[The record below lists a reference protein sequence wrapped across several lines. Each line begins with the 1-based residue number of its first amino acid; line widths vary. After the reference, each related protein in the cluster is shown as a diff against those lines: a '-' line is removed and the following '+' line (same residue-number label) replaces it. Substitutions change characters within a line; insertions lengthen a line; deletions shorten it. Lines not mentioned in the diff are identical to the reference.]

1 MAKQRK
7 FGGYTISSK
16 IMSVVVVTLLATVAL
31 FVLTFYLVSQDLSS
45 QLLKQFDYRLTT
57 DIDTAKKEIDNIDG
71 NVLSISG
78 KDDPIYVEI
87 KKKFT
92 ELQKDHTLEN
102 LYVLSNKGGK
112 ERIIVLTGEDNDF
125 DQDYAFSDEMKQA
138 LSEDKMV
145 KSDIYHDSY
154 GTHKSVFL
162 PIKDSG
168 GELTGILGIDLDASI
183 VPATTKKL
191 TIYITVASAIV
202 LIGGLL
208 FSFIMGRRIA
218 KPARSLMES
227 ANRIADGD
235 LTGMV
240 EVQSKDE
247 IGQLAASFQKMQG
260 RIKELISKISH
271 SSSEVS
277 KMSSQLRTVTNESSQ
292 SAQQVSE
299 AMTNM
304 SEGINDSVANITDCT
319 RSVAEIDTQI
329 EGVTKEVD
337 EMKSVSSDVQEQSE
351 SGQKL
356 VKHVLD
362 HLNLLHDKMT
372 NSKQAAEELQS
383 HSTEIESVISIIT
396 DISAQTNLLALN
408 ASIEAARVGEE
419 GKGFAV
425 VADEVR
431 KLAEQSADAAKT
443 VSDLVIGTQ
452 ENSQR
457 VLESVEESSK
467 AVEEGRE
474 QMEGT
479 SQNFAVIYDGV
490 SQFSRRTNNLLASI
504 KQVEQA
510 YQTISTSIEQISVV
524 SEEHAASS
532 QEVAAATEQQSA
544 GMQQISS
551 AIEQLSDMSE
561 ELAQMVSTFK
571 VDDNK

>member
-16 IMSVVVVTLLATVAL
+16 IMSVVTVTLLATVAL

-78 KDDPIYVEI
+78 KDDPIYVDI

-240 EVQSKDE
+240 EVESKDE

-292 SAQQVSE
+292 SAKQVSE

-356 VKHVLD
+356 VNHVLD

-490 SQFSRRTNNLLASI
+490 SQFARRTNNLLESI
-504 KQVEQA
+504 NQVERA

-524 SEEHAASS
+524 SEEQAASS

-551 AIEQLSDMSE
+551 AIEQLSDMSDD
-561 ELAQMVSTFK
+561 LAQMVSTFK
-571 VDDNK
+571 IDKK

>member
-16 IMSVVVVTLLATVAL
+16 IMSVVTVTLLATVAL

-78 KDDPIYVEI
+78 KDDPIYVDI

-208 FSFIMGRRIA
+208 FSFMGRRIA

-240 EVQSKDE
+240 EVESKDE

-271 SSSEVS
+271 SSNEVS

-356 VKHVLD
+356 VNHVLD

-490 SQFSRRTNNLLASI
+490 SQFARRTNNLLESI
-504 KQVEQA
+504 NQVERA

-524 SEEHAASS
+524 SEEQAASS

-551 AIEQLSDMSE
+551 AIEQLSDMSDD
-561 ELAQMVSTFK
+561 LAQMVSTFK
-571 VDDNK
+571 IDKK

>member
-16 IMSVVVVTLLATVAL
+16 IMSVVTVTLLATVAL

-78 KDDPIYVEI
+78 KDDPIYVDI

-218 KPARSLMES
+218 KPARSLMGS

-240 EVQSKDE
+240 EVESKDE

-356 VKHVLD
+356 VNHVLD

-504 KQVEQA
+504 KQVERA

-551 AIEQLSDMSE
+551 AIEQLSDMSDD
-561 ELAQMVSTFK
+561 LAQMVSTFK
-571 VDDNK
+571 IDKK

>member
-16 IMSVVVVTLLATVAL
+16 IMSVVTVTLLATVAL

-57 DIDTAKKEIDNIDG
+57 DIDTAKKEIDNMDG
-71 NVLSISG
+71 NVLGISG
-78 KDDPIYVEI
+78 KDDPLYVEV

-92 ELQKDHTLEN
+92 ELQEDHTLEN

-112 ERIIVLTGEDNDF
+112 ERIIILTGEENDF
-125 DQDYAFSDEMKQA
+125 DQDYVFSEEMKQA

-145 KSDIYHDSY
+145 KSDIYKDSF

-240 EVQSKDE
+240 EVESKDE

-260 RIKELISKISH
+260 RIKELISKISN

-277 KMSSQLRTVTNESSQ
+277 KMSSQLRTVTTESSQ

-319 RSVAEIDTQI
+319 TSVAEIDTQI

-356 VKHVLD
+356 VNHVLD
-362 HLNLLHDKMT
+362 HLNMLHDKMT

-479 SQNFAVIYDGV
+479 SQNFALIYDGV

-561 ELAQMVSTFK
+561 DLAQMVSTFK

>member
-16 IMSVVVVTLLATVAL
+16 IMSVVTVTLLATVAL

-78 KDDPIYVEI
+78 KDDPIYVDI

-240 EVQSKDE
+240 EVESKDE

-337 EMKSVSSDVQEQSE
+337 EMKSVSSDVQDQSE

-356 VKHVLD
+356 VNHVLD

-504 KQVEQA
+504 KQVERA

-561 ELAQMVSTFK
+561 DLAQMVSTFK
-571 VDDNK
+571 IDKK

>member
-16 IMSVVVVTLLATVAL
+16 IMSVVTVTLLATVAL

-78 KDDPIYVEI
+78 KDDPIYVDI

-240 EVQSKDE
+240 EVESKDE

-319 RSVAEIDTQI
+319 TSVAEIDTQI

-356 VKHVLD
+356 VNHVLE

-504 KQVEQA
+504 KQVERA

-561 ELAQMVSTFK
+561 DLAQMVSSFK
-571 VDDNK
+571 IDKK

>member
-7 FGGYTISSK
+7 FGGNKISSK

-57 DIDTAKKEIDNIDG
+57 NIDTAKKEIDNVNG
-71 NVLSISG
+71 NVLGISG
-78 KDDPIYVEI
+78 KDDPLYVEV

-92 ELQKDHTLEN
+92 ELQEAHTLEN

-112 ERIIVLTGEDNDF
+112 ERIIILTGQENDY
-125 DQDYAFSDEMKQA
+125 DQDYVFSDQMKQA
-138 LSEDKMV
+138 LSEDKIV
-145 KSDIYHDSY
+145 KSDIYKDSF

-168 GELTGILGIDLDASI
+168 GELTGILGIDLDASV
-183 VPATTKKL
+183 VPETTKKL
-191 TIYITVASAIV
+191 TIYIAVASAIV

-208 FSFIMGRRIA
+208 FSFLMGRRIA

-240 EVQSKDE
+240 EVESKDE

-277 KMSSQLRTVTNESSQ
+277 KMSSQLRTVTTESSQ

-299 AMTNM
+299 AMINM

-319 RSVAEIDTQI
+319 TSVAEIDTQI

-356 VKHVLD
+356 VNHVLD
-362 HLNLLHDKMT
+362 HLNMLYDKMT

-457 VLESVEESSK
+457 VLESIEESSK

-474 QMEGT
+474 QMKGT
-479 SQNFAVIYDGV
+479 SQNFAGIYDGV
-490 SQFSRRTNNLLASI
+490 SQFANRTNNLLQSI
-504 KQVEQA
+504 KQVERA

-561 ELAQMVSTFK
+561 DLAQMVSTFK
-571 VDDNK
+571 IDNK

>member
-16 IMSVVVVTLLATVAL
+16 IMSVVTVTLLATVAL

-78 KDDPIYVEI
+78 KDDPIYVDI

-240 EVQSKDE
+240 EVESKDE

-319 RSVAEIDTQI
+319 TSVAEIDTQI

-356 VKHVLD
+356 VNHVLE

-504 KQVEQA
+504 KQVERA

-551 AIEQLSDMSE
+551 AIEQLSDMSDD
-561 ELAQMVSTFK
+561 LAQMVSTFK
-571 VDDNK
+571 IDKK

>member
-7 FGGYTISSK
+7 FGGNKISSK

-57 DIDTAKKEIDNIDG
+57 DIDTAKKEIDNVNG
-71 NVLSISG
+71 NVLGISG
-78 KDDPIYVEI
+78 KDDPLYVEV

-92 ELQKDHTLEN
+92 ELQEAHTLEN

-112 ERIIVLTGEDNDF
+112 ERIIILTGQENDY
-125 DQDYAFSDEMKQA
+125 DQDYVFSDQMKQA
-138 LSEDKMV
+138 LSEDKIV
-145 KSDIYHDSY
+145 KSDIYKDSF

-168 GELTGILGIDLDASI
+168 GELTGILGIDLDASV
-183 VPATTKKL
+183 VPETTKKL
-191 TIYITVASAIV
+191 TIYIAVASAIV

-208 FSFIMGRRIA
+208 FSFLMGRRIA

-240 EVQSKDE
+240 EVESKDE

-277 KMSSQLRTVTNESSQ
+277 KMSSQLRTVTTESSQ

-319 RSVAEIDTQI
+319 TSVAEIDTQI

-356 VKHVLD
+356 VNHVLD
-362 HLNLLHDKMT
+362 HLNMLHDKMT

-474 QMEGT
+474 QMKGT
-479 SQNFAVIYDGV
+479 SQNFAGIYDGV
-490 SQFSRRTNNLLASI
+490 SQFANRTNNLLQSI
-504 KQVEQA
+504 KQVERA

-561 ELAQMVSTFK
+561 DLAQMVSTFK
-571 VDDNK
+571 IDNK

>member
-1 MAKQRK
+1 
-7 FGGYTISSK
+7 
-16 IMSVVVVTLLATVAL
+16 MSVVTVTLLATVAL

-57 DIDTAKKEIDNIDG
+57 DIDTAKKEIDNMDG
-71 NVLSISG
+71 NVLGISG
-78 KDDPIYVEI
+78 KDDPLYVEV

-92 ELQKDHTLEN
+92 ELQEDHTLEN

-112 ERIIVLTGEDNDF
+112 ERIIILTGEENDF
-125 DQDYAFSDEMKQA
+125 DQDYVFSEEMKQA

-145 KSDIYHDSY
+145 KSDIYKDSF

-240 EVQSKDE
+240 EVESKDE

-260 RIKELISKISH
+260 RIKELISKISN

-277 KMSSQLRTVTNESSQ
+277 KMSSQLRTVTTESSQ

-319 RSVAEIDTQI
+319 TSVAEIDTQI

-356 VKHVLD
+356 VNHVLD
-362 HLNLLHDKMT
+362 HLNMLHDKMT

-479 SQNFAVIYDGV
+479 SQNFALIYDGV

-561 ELAQMVSTFK
+561 DLAQMVSTFK

>member
-16 IMSVVVVTLLATVAL
+16 IMSVVTVTLLATVAL

-78 KDDPIYVEI
+78 KDDPIYVDI

-240 EVQSKDE
+240 EVESKDE

-356 VKHVLD
+356 VNHVLD

-490 SQFSRRTNNLLASI
+490 SQFASRTNNLLQSI
-504 KQVEQA
+504 KQVERA

-524 SEEHAASS
+524 SEEQAASS

-561 ELAQMVSTFK
+561 DLAQMVSTFK
-571 VDDNK
+571 IDKK

>member
-16 IMSVVVVTLLATVAL
+16 IMSVVTVTLLATVAL

-71 NVLSISG
+71 NVLSING
-78 KDDPIYVEI
+78 KDDPIYVDI

-218 KPARSLMES
+218 KPARSLMDS

-240 EVQSKDE
+240 EVESKDE

-356 VKHVLD
+356 VNHVLD

-490 SQFSRRTNNLLASI
+490 SQFARRTNNLLESI
-504 KQVEQA
+504 NQVERA

-524 SEEHAASS
+524 SEEQAASS

-551 AIEQLSDMSE
+551 AIEQLSDMSDD
-561 ELAQMVSTFK
+561 LAQMVSTFK
-571 VDDNK
+571 IDKK

>member
-16 IMSVVVVTLLATVAL
+16 IMSVVTVTLLATVAL

-78 KDDPIYVEI
+78 KDDPIYVDI

-112 ERIIVLTGEDNDF
+112 ERIIVLTGEANDF

-240 EVQSKDE
+240 EVESKDE

-319 RSVAEIDTQI
+319 TSVAEIDTQI

-356 VKHVLD
+356 VNHVLE

-504 KQVEQA
+504 KQVERA

-561 ELAQMVSTFK
+561 DLAQMVSTFK
-571 VDDNK
+571 IDKK

>member
-1 MAKQRK
+1 MLPQ
-7 FGGYTISSK
+7 
-16 IMSVVVVTLLATVAL
+16 
-31 FVLTFYLVSQDLSS
+31 
-45 QLLKQFDYRLTT
+45 TT
-57 DIDTAKKEIDNIDG
+57 
-71 NVLSISG
+71 
-78 KDDPIYVEI
+78 
-87 KKKFT
+87 
-92 ELQKDHTLEN
+92 Q
-102 LYVLSNKGGK
+102 
-112 ERIIVLTGEDNDF
+112 
-125 DQDYAFSDEMKQA
+125 
-138 LSEDKMV
+138 
-145 KSDIYHDSY
+145 
-154 GTHKSVFL
+154 
-162 PIKDSG
+162 
-168 GELTGILGIDLDASI
+168 
-183 VPATTKKL
+183 KL

-218 KPARSLMES
+218 KPARSLTES

-240 EVQSKDE
+240 EVESKDE

-319 RSVAEIDTQI
+319 TSVAEIDTQI

-337 EMKSVSSDVQEQSE
+337 EMKSVSSNVQEQSE

-356 VKHVLD
+356 VNHVLD
-362 HLNLLHDKMT
+362 HLNMLHDKMT

-479 SQNFAVIYDGV
+479 SQNFALIYDGV

-504 KQVEQA
+504 KQVEKA

-551 AIEQLSDMSE
+551 AIEQLSDMSDD
-561 ELAQMVSTFK
+561 LAQMVSTFK
-571 VDDNK
+571 VDNK

>member
-16 IMSVVVVTLLATVAL
+16 IMSVVTVTLLATVAL

-78 KDDPIYVEI
+78 KDDPIYVDI

-240 EVQSKDE
+240 EVESKDE

-356 VKHVLD
+356 VNHVLD

-504 KQVEQA
+504 KQVERA

-551 AIEQLSDMSE
+551 AIEQLSDMSDD
-561 ELAQMVSTFK
+561 LAQMVSTFK
-571 VDDNK
+571 IDKK

>member
-71 NVLSISG
+71 NVLGISG
-78 KDDPIYVEI
+78 KDDPIYVDI

-145 KSDIYHDSY
+145 KSDIYKDSY

-191 TIYITVASAIV
+191 TLYITVASAIV

-240 EVQSKDE
+240 EVESKDE

-319 RSVAEIDTQI
+319 TSVAEIDTQI

-356 VKHVLD
+356 VTHVLD
-362 HLNLLHDKMT
+362 HLNMLHDKMT

-479 SQNFAVIYDGV
+479 SQNFALIYDGV

-551 AIEQLSDMSE
+551 AIEQLSDMSDD
-561 ELAQMVSTFK
+561 LAQMVSTFK
-571 VDDNK
+571 IDNK

>member
-57 DIDTAKKEIDNIDG
+57 DIDTAKKEIDNLDG
-71 NVLSISG
+71 NVLGISG
-78 KDDPIYVEI
+78 KDDPLYVEV
-87 KKKFT
+87 KKKFK
-92 ELQKDHTLEN
+92 ELQEDHTLEN

-112 ERIIVLTGEDNDF
+112 ERIIILTGEENDF

-138 LSEDKMV
+138 LSEDKMI
-145 KSDIYHDSY
+145 KSDIYKDSF

-168 GELTGILGIDLDASI
+168 GELTGILGIDLDASV
-183 VPATTKKL
+183 VPETTKKL

-202 LIGGLL
+202 LIGGLF

-240 EVQSKDE
+240 EVESKDE

-260 RIKELISKISH
+260 RIKELIAKISN

-319 RSVAEIDTQI
+319 TSVAEIDTQI

-356 VKHVLD
+356 VNHVLE
-362 HLNLLHDKMT
+362 HLNMLHDKMT

-479 SQNFAVIYDGV
+479 SQNFALIYDGV

-561 ELAQMVSTFK
+561 DLAQMVSTFK
-571 VDDNK
+571 IDNK

>member
-7 FGGYTISSK
+7 FGGLTISSK
-16 IMSVVVVTLLATVAL
+16 IMSVVVGTLLATVAL

-57 DIDTAKKEIDNIDG
+57 DIDTAKKEIDHIDG

-92 ELQKDHTLEN
+92 ELQEDHTLEN

-112 ERIIVLTGEDNDF
+112 ERIVVLTGEDNDF
-125 DQDYAFSDEMKQA
+125 DQDYVFSDEMKQA
-138 LSEDKMV
+138 LSEDKIV
-145 KSDIYHDSY
+145 KSDIYKDSF

-168 GELTGILGIDLDASI
+168 GELTGILGIDLDASV
-183 VPATTKKL
+183 VPETTKKL

-235 LTGMV
+235 LTGKIEV
-240 EVQSKDE
+240 ESKDE

-260 RIKELISKISH
+260 RIKELIGKISN

-319 RSVAEIDTQI
+319 TSVAEIDTQI

-337 EMKSVSSDVQEQSE
+337 EMKSVSSEVQEQSE

-356 VKHVLD
+356 VQHVLE
-362 HLNLLHDKMT
+362 HLNMLHDMMT
-372 NSKQAAEELQS
+372 SSKQAAEELQS

-443 VSDLVIGTQ
+443 VSDLVTGTQ

-474 QMEGT
+474 QMKGT
-479 SQNFAVIYDGV
+479 SQNFAGIYDGV
-490 SQFSRRTNNLLASI
+490 SQFANRTNNLLQSI
-504 KQVEQA
+504 KQVERA

-561 ELAQMVSTFK
+561 DLAQMVSTFK
-571 VDDNK
+571 IDNK

>member
-16 IMSVVVVTLLATVAL
+16 IMSVVTVTLLATVAL

-57 DIDTAKKEIDNIDG
+57 DIDTAKKEIDNMDG
-71 NVLSISG
+71 NVLGISG
-78 KDDPIYVEI
+78 KDDPLYVEV

-92 ELQKDHTLEN
+92 ELQEDHTLEN

-112 ERIIVLTGEDNDF
+112 ERIIILTGEENDF
-125 DQDYAFSDEMKQA
+125 DQDYVFSEEMKQA

-145 KSDIYHDSY
+145 KSDIYKDSF

-260 RIKELISKISH
+260 RIKELISKISN

-277 KMSSQLRTVTNESSQ
+277 KMSSQLRTVTTESSQ

-319 RSVAEIDTQI
+319 TSVAEIDTQI

-356 VKHVLD
+356 VNHVLD
-362 HLNLLHDKMT
+362 HLNMLHDKMT

-479 SQNFAVIYDGV
+479 SQNFALIYDGV

-561 ELAQMVSTFK
+561 DLAQMVSTFK

>member
-92 ELQKDHTLEN
+92 ELQEDHTLEN

-240 EVQSKDE
+240 EVESKDE

-319 RSVAEIDTQI
+319 TSVAEIDTQI

-356 VKHVLD
+356 VNHVLD
-362 HLNLLHDKMT
+362 HLNMLHDKMT

-479 SQNFAVIYDGV
+479 SQNFALIYDGV

-504 KQVEQA
+504 KQVEKA

-524 SEEHAASS
+524 SEEQAASS

-551 AIEQLSDMSE
+551 AIEQLSDMSDD
-561 ELAQMVSTFK
+561 LAQMVSTFK
-571 VDDNK
+571 IDNK

>member
-16 IMSVVVVTLLATVAL
+16 IMSVVTVTLLATVAL

-240 EVQSKDE
+240 EVESKDE

-356 VKHVLD
+356 VNHVLD

-490 SQFSRRTNNLLASI
+490 SQFARRTNNLLESI
-504 KQVEQA
+504 NQVERA

-524 SEEHAASS
+524 SEEQAASS

-551 AIEQLSDMSE
+551 AIEQLSDMSDD
-561 ELAQMVSTFK
+561 LAQMVSTFK
-571 VDDNK
+571 IDKK

>member
-7 FGGYTISSK
+7 FGGLTISSK

-57 DIDTAKKEIDNIDG
+57 DIDTAKKEIDNMDG

-78 KDDPIYVEI
+78 KDDPLYVKI
-87 KKKFT
+87 KEKFT
-92 ELQKDHTLEN
+92 ELQEDHTLEN

-125 DQDYAFSDEMKQA
+125 DQDYTFSDEMKQA

-145 KSDIYHDSY
+145 KSDIYQDSF

-168 GELTGILGIDLDASI
+168 GELTGILGIDLDASV

-191 TIYITVASAIV
+191 TIYITIASALV

-208 FSFIMGRRIA
+208 FSFIMGRKIA

-260 RIKELISKISH
+260 RIKELIGKISN

-319 RSVAEIDTQI
+319 TSVAEIDTQI

-337 EMKSVSSDVQEQSE
+337 EMKSVSSKVQEQSE

-356 VKHVLD
+356 VNHVLE
-362 HLNLLHDKMT
+362 HLNMLHDKMT

-474 QMEGT
+474 QMKGT
-479 SQNFAVIYDGV
+479 SQNFAGIYDGV
-490 SQFSRRTNNLLASI
+490 SQFASRTNNLLQSI
-504 KQVEQA
+504 KQVERA

-561 ELAQMVSTFK
+561 DLAKMVSTFK
-571 VDDNK
+571 IDNK

>member
-16 IMSVVVVTLLATVAL
+16 IMSVVTVTLLATVAL

-78 KDDPIYVEI
+78 KDDPIYVDI

-240 EVQSKDE
+240 EVESKDE

-337 EMKSVSSDVQEQSE
+337 EMKSVSSYVQEQSE

-356 VKHVLD
+356 VTHVLD

-490 SQFSRRTNNLLASI
+490 SQFARRTNNLLESI
-504 KQVEQA
+504 NQVERA

-524 SEEHAASS
+524 SEEQAASS

-551 AIEQLSDMSE
+551 AIEQLSDMSDD
-561 ELAQMVSTFK
+561 LAQMVSTFK
-571 VDDNK
+571 IDKK

>member
-191 TIYITVASAIV
+191 TLYITVASAIV

-319 RSVAEIDTQI
+319 RSVSEIDTQI

>member
-57 DIDTAKKEIDNIDG
+57 DIDTAKKEIDNLDG
-71 NVLSISG
+71 NVLGISG
-78 KDDPIYVEI
+78 KDDPLYVEV
-87 KKKFT
+87 KKKFK
-92 ELQKDHTLEN
+92 ELQEDHTLEN

-112 ERIIVLTGEDNDF
+112 ERIIILTGEENDF

-138 LSEDKMV
+138 LSEDKMI
-145 KSDIYHDSY
+145 KSDIYKDSF

-168 GELTGILGIDLDASI
+168 GELTGILGIDLDASV
-183 VPATTKKL
+183 VPETTKKL

-202 LIGGLL
+202 LIGGLF

-240 EVQSKDE
+240 EVESKDE

-260 RIKELISKISH
+260 RIKELIAKISN

-319 RSVAEIDTQI
+319 TSVAEIDTQI

-356 VKHVLD
+356 VNHVLE
-362 HLNLLHDKMT
+362 HLNMLHDKMT

-457 VLESVEESSK
+457 VLESVEESSI

-561 ELAQMVSTFK
+561 DLAQMVSTFK
-571 VDDNK
+571 IDNK

>member
-16 IMSVVVVTLLATVAL
+16 IMSVVTVTLLATVAL

-57 DIDTAKKEIDNIDG
+57 DIDTAKKEIDNMDG
-71 NVLSISG
+71 NVLGISG
-78 KDDPIYVEI
+78 KDDPLYVEV

-92 ELQKDHTLEN
+92 ELQEDHSLEN

-112 ERIIVLTGEDNDF
+112 ERIIILTGEENDF
-125 DQDYAFSDEMKQA
+125 DQDYAFSEEMKQA

-145 KSDIYHDSY
+145 KSDIYKDSF

-168 GELTGILGIDLDASI
+168 GELTGILGIDLDASV
-183 VPATTKKL
+183 VPQTTQKL
-191 TIYITVASAIV
+191 MIYITVASAIV

-208 FSFIMGRRIA
+208 FSYFMGRKIA

-240 EVQSKDE
+240 EVESKDE

-260 RIKELISKISH
+260 RIKELISKISN

-277 KMSSQLRTVTNESSQ
+277 KMSSQLRTVTTESSQ

-319 RSVAEIDTQI
+319 TSVAEIDTQI

-337 EMKSVSSDVQEQSE
+337 EMKSVSSDVQAQSE

-356 VKHVLD
+356 VNHVLD
-362 HLNLLHDKMT
+362 HLNMLHDKMT

-479 SQNFAVIYDGV
+479 SQNFALIYDGV

-561 ELAQMVSTFK
+561 DLAQMVSTFK
-571 VDDNK
+571 VDNK

>member
-57 DIDTAKKEIDNIDG
+57 DIDTAKKEIDNLDG
-71 NVLSISG
+71 NVLGISG
-78 KDDPIYVEI
+78 KDDPLYVEV
-87 KKKFT
+87 KKKFK
-92 ELQKDHTLEN
+92 ELQEDHTLEN

-112 ERIIVLTGEDNDF
+112 ERIIILTGEENDF

-138 LSEDKMV
+138 LSEDKMI
-145 KSDIYHDSY
+145 KSDIYKDSF

-168 GELTGILGIDLDASI
+168 GELTGILGIDLDASV
-183 VPATTKKL
+183 VPETTKKL

-202 LIGGLL
+202 LIGGLF

-240 EVQSKDE
+240 EVESKDE

-260 RIKELISKISH
+260 RIKELIAKISN

-319 RSVAEIDTQI
+319 TSVAEIDTQI

-356 VKHVLD
+356 VNHVLE
-362 HLNLLHDKMT
+362 HLNMLHDKMT

-561 ELAQMVSTFK
+561 DLAQMVSTFK
-571 VDDNK
+571 IDNK

>member
-16 IMSVVVVTLLATVAL
+16 IMSVVTVTLLATVAL

-71 NVLSISG
+71 NVLSING
-78 KDDPIYVEI
+78 KDDPIYVDI

-218 KPARSLMES
+218 KPARSLMDS

-240 EVQSKDE
+240 EVESKDE

-356 VKHVLD
+356 VNHVLD

-504 KQVEQA
+504 KQVERA

-551 AIEQLSDMSE
+551 AIEQLSDMSDD
-561 ELAQMVSTFK
+561 LAQMVSTFK
-571 VDDNK
+571 IDKK

>member
-16 IMSVVVVTLLATVAL
+16 IMSVVTVTLLATVAL

-78 KDDPIYVEI
+78 KDDPIYVDI

-240 EVQSKDE
+240 EVESKDE

-356 VKHVLD
+356 VNHVLD

-490 SQFSRRTNNLLASI
+490 SQFARRTNNLLESI
-504 KQVEQA
+504 NQVERA

-524 SEEHAASS
+524 SEEQAASS

-551 AIEQLSDMSE
+551 AIEQLSDMSDD
-561 ELAQMVSTFK
+561 LAQMVSTFK
-571 VDDNK
+571 SDKR

>member
-1 MAKQRK
+1 MTKQRK
-7 FGGYTISSK
+7 FGGYKISSK
-16 IMSVVVVTLLATVAL
+16 IMSLVVVTLLATVAL
-31 FVLTFYLVSQDLSS
+31 FVLTFYLVSKDLSS

-78 KDDPIYVEI
+78 KDDPLYVKI

-125 DQDYAFSDEMKQA
+125 DQDYTFSDEMKQA

-145 KSDIYHDSY
+145 KSDIYHDSF

-168 GELTGILGIDLDASI
+168 GELTGVLGIDLDASI

-191 TIYITVASAIV
+191 TIYMATASAIV
-202 LIGGLL
+202 LIGGLF
-208 FSFIMGRRIA
+208 FSFIMGKRIA

-235 LTGMV
+235 LTGVV
-240 EVQSKDE
+240 EVESKDE
-247 IGQLAASFQKMQG
+247 IGQLAATFQKMQG

-319 RSVAEIDTQI
+319 TSVAEIDTQI

-337 EMKSVSSDVQEQSE
+337 EMKSVSSAVQEQSE

-356 VKHVLD
+356 VNHVLD
-362 HLNLLHDKMT
+362 HLNMLHEKMT

-452 ENSQR
+452 ENSKR

-490 SQFSRRTNNLLASI
+490 SQFANRTNNLLASI

-524 SEEHAASS
+524 SEEQAASS

-561 ELAQMVSTFK
+561 DLAQMVSTFK
-571 VDDNK
+571 VDNK

>member
-1 MAKQRK
+1 
-7 FGGYTISSK
+7 
-16 IMSVVVVTLLATVAL
+16 MSVVTVTLLATVAL

-57 DIDTAKKEIDNIDG
+57 DIDTAKKEIDNMDG
-71 NVLSISG
+71 NVLGISG
-78 KDDPIYVEI
+78 KDDPLYVEV

-92 ELQKDHTLEN
+92 ELQEDHTLEN

-112 ERIIVLTGEDNDF
+112 ERIIILTGEENDF
-125 DQDYAFSDEMKQA
+125 DQDYVFSEEMKQA

-145 KSDIYHDSY
+145 KSDIYKDSF

-260 RIKELISKISH
+260 RIKELISKISN

-277 KMSSQLRTVTNESSQ
+277 KMSSQLRTVTTESSQ

-319 RSVAEIDTQI
+319 TSVAEIDTQI

-356 VKHVLD
+356 VNHVLD
-362 HLNLLHDKMT
+362 HLNMLHDKMT

-479 SQNFAVIYDGV
+479 SQNFALIYDGV

-561 ELAQMVSTFK
+561 DLAQMVSTFK

>member
-16 IMSVVVVTLLATVAL
+16 IMSVVTVTLLATVAL

-78 KDDPIYVEI
+78 KDDPIYVDI
-87 KKKFT
+87 KKKFS

-240 EVQSKDE
+240 EVESKDE

-356 VKHVLD
+356 VNHVLD

-490 SQFSRRTNNLLASI
+490 SQFARRTNNLLESI
-504 KQVEQA
+504 NQVERA

-524 SEEHAASS
+524 SEEQAASS

-551 AIEQLSDMSE
+551 AIEQLSDMSDD
-561 ELAQMVSTFK
+561 LAQMVSTFK
-571 VDDNK
+571 IDKK

>member
-78 KDDPIYVEI
+78 KDDPIYVDI

-145 KSDIYHDSY
+145 KSDIYKDSY

-191 TIYITVASAIV
+191 TLYITVASAIV

-240 EVQSKDE
+240 EVESKDE

-319 RSVAEIDTQI
+319 TSVAEIDTQI

-356 VKHVLD
+356 VTHVLD
-362 HLNLLHDKMT
+362 HLNMLHDKMT

-479 SQNFAVIYDGV
+479 SQNFALIYDGV

-551 AIEQLSDMSE
+551 AIEQLSDMSDD
-561 ELAQMVSTFK
+561 LAQMVSTFK
-571 VDDNK
+571 IDNK

>member
-16 IMSVVVVTLLATVAL
+16 IMSVVTVTLLATVAL

-57 DIDTAKKEIDNIDG
+57 DIDTAKKEIDNMDG
-71 NVLSISG
+71 NVLGISG
-78 KDDPIYVEI
+78 KDDPLYVEV

-92 ELQKDHTLEN
+92 ELQEDHTLEN

-112 ERIIVLTGEDNDF
+112 ERIIILTGEENDF
-125 DQDYAFSDEMKQA
+125 DQDYVFSEEMKQA

-145 KSDIYHDSY
+145 KSDIYKDSF

-277 KMSSQLRTVTNESSQ
+277 KMSSQLRTVTTESSQ

-319 RSVAEIDTQI
+319 TSVAEIDTQI

-356 VKHVLD
+356 VNHVLD
-362 HLNLLHDKMT
+362 HLNMLHDKMT

-479 SQNFAVIYDGV
+479 SQNFALIYDGV

-561 ELAQMVSTFK
+561 DLAQMVSTFK